1 MSNPVSYELKDQYCV
16 ISLDDGK
23 ANAVSPALV
32 EGMHAALDQAEKDQ
46 KTVLVVG
53 REGKF
58 SAGFDLSIMGQGGQ
72 AMADLVVAG
81 AKLSQRMLTHPYPIV
96 VVCTGHALAMGALLL
111 LSADYRIGIEGNFK
125 IGLNEVAIGL
135 TMPYFGV
142 ELGRHRL
149 NGAFVNRAVTN
160 AELFSPQGALHA
172 GFIDQLVSPENAM
185 ASAEQIIQNLN
196 AINMDAHKGT
206 KVRVREPLLAGI
218 KAGVEKDFGVT
229 I

>member
-46 KTVLVVG
+46 KTVLLVG

-81 AKLSQRMLTHPYPIV
+81 AKLS
-96 VVCTGHALAMGALLL
+96 
-111 LSADYRIGIEGNFK
+111 
-125 IGLNEVAIGL
+125 
-135 TMPYFGV
+135 
-142 ELGRHRL
+142 
-149 NGAFVNRAVTN
+149 
-160 AELFSPQGALHA
+160 
-172 GFIDQLVSPENAM
+172 
-185 ASAEQIIQNLN
+185 
-196 AINMDAHKGT
+196 
-206 KVRVREPLLAGI
+206 
-218 KAGVEKDFGVT
+218 
-229 I
+229 